1 MRTGRST
8 PTSDPSLMSTVLL
21 PARTKRPFVFS
32 AAFRRIRAAV
42 RHLPKA
48 ALFELAEDGFDSP
61 FEQVVAC
68 IISVRTRDEVTIEV
82 ARELFAKA
90 RTPEAIAGMSVQA
103 IDAAIR
109 RSTFHSAKARSIRS
123 IASRTV
129 AEHGGQLPCDAAAL
143 LDLPGVGPKC
153 ANLVLGIS
161 CGQPM
166 IGVDIHVH
174 RVTNRWGVV
183 AERTPERTM
192 AALEGSLPRRY
203 WVEINRLLVP
213 FGKHICT
220 GVRPKCSSCVVVDMC
235 RQVGVTDHR

>member
-1 MRTGRST
+1 
-8 PTSDPSLMSTVLL
+8 MSTILL
-21 PARTKRPFVFS
+21 PTRTKRPFVFGT
-32 AAFRRIRAAV
+32 AFRRIRTAV
-42 RHLPKA
+42 RDLPKA
-48 ALFELAEDGFDSP
+48 ALFELAEEGFDSP

-68 IISVRTRDEVTIEV
+68 ILSVRTRDEVSIEV

-90 RTPEAIAGMSVQA
+90 RTPEAVAAMSVQA
-103 IDAAIR
+103 IDTAIR
-109 RSTFHSAKARSIRS
+109 RSTFHSAKARSIRA
-123 IASRTV
+123 IAVRTV
-129 AEHGGQLPCDAAAL
+129 KEHGGRLPCDAASL
-143 LDLPGVGPKC
+143 LQLPGVGPKC

-161 CGQPM
+161 CGQSM

-192 AALEGSLPRRY
+192 AALETTLPRRY

-220 GVRPKCSSCVVVDMC
+220 GIRPKCSTCVMLEMC
-235 RQVGVTDHR
+235 KQAGVTSHR

>member
-1 MRTGRST
+1 
-8 PTSDPSLMSTVLL
+8 MSTVLS
-21 PARTKRPFVFS
+21 PARRKQPFVFS
-32 AAFRRIRAAV
+32 TAFRRIRAAV

-48 ALFELAEDGFDSP
+48 AMFELAEDGFDSP

-68 IISVRTRDEVTIEV
+68 IISVRTRDEVTLHV

-90 RTPEAIAGMSVQA
+90 RTPEAIARMSVQA
-103 IDAAIR
+103 IDTAIR

-123 IASRTV
+123 IATR
-129 AEHGGQLPCDAAAL
+129 ALKEHGGQLPCDAEAL
-143 LDLPGVGPKC
+143 LELPGVGPKC

-161 CGQPM
+161 CGQSM

-183 AERTPERTM
+183 AEGTPERTM
-192 AALEGSLPRRY
+192 AALEKILPRRY

-220 GVRPKCSSCVVVDMC
+220 GVRPTCSTCVVLEMC
-235 RQVGVTDHR
+235 NQVGVTSHR

>member
-1 MRTGRST
+1 MRSGDSNPFESPFFMT
-8 PTSDPSLMSTVLL
+8 STVIA
-21 PARTKRPFVFS
+21 PPKRAFEFPT
-32 AAFRRIRAAV
+32 AFRRIRAAV

-48 ALFELAEDGFDSP
+48 ALFELADDGFDSP

-68 IISVRTRDEVTIEV
+68 IISVRTYDEVTIPV

-90 RTPEAIAGMSVQA
+90 RTAEQMSRMPVRS
-103 IDAAIR
+103 IDSAIR
-109 RSTFHSAKARSIRS
+109 RCTFHSAKARWIHT
-123 IASRTV
+123 IATRAVT
-129 AEHGGQLPCDAAAL
+129 EYGGQLPCEAAAL

-153 ANLVLGIS
+153 ANLVLGIA

-192 AALEGSLPRRY
+192 AALEKILPRRY
-203 WVEINRLLVP
+203 RIEINRLLVP

-220 GVRPKCSSCVVVDMC
+220 GVRPKCSTCVVVDMC
-235 RQVGVTDHR
+235 KQVGVTEHR